1 MSAPGASSDKVQ
13 RGLLFSACA
22 IEACCCY
29 LVSRGD
35 LQHQIGTLW
44 AGVFPAFLCWVLAAY
59 LVLRRGAS
67 PGRPHLILGAALVF
81 RLTLWWSPATLS
93 DDVFRY
99 IWDGRVQ
106 LAGINPYLY
115 APSAPQVAHLRD
127 ALYPSVNHAAI
138 PTIYPPLAQLFFRAI
153 CVFSATPAA
162 FKLALLLCDW
172 GLCLLL
178 AHTLVRRGQDPRRV
192 VLYAWNPLPLV
203 EVAGSGHIDALG
215 VLILFA
221 ALYALHSQRWAAAV
235 CALAGAF
242 LVKLVPLV
250 LLPTFWRRPRAAWFN
265 FRKRSALLLFPT
277 LGLLAFWPFAS
288 AGEKLATGLLTY
300 VQHWHFNAAAY
311 SLFRFALQ
319 PWDDHA
325 YAHARWLCTA
335 FFALVALGVQ
345 IRYRDP
351 YRAAFATLGAYVLL
365 SPTVHP
371 WYLLWVLPFL
381 AFFPS
386 PAWMLLS
393 GLIFLAYEVQIGYGS
408 SGVWRE
414 KPWVLWAQYAPFYL
428 LLCGTELARRW
439 GSRPRHGLYGPKA
452 KR

>member
-1 MSAPGASSDKVQ
+1 MSI
-13 RGLLFSACA
+13 RLLLLAGA

-29 LVSRGD
+29 LVFLGD
-35 LQHQIGTLW
+35 LQRQIGALW
-44 AGVFPAFLCWVLAAY
+44 AGVFPAFLCCALAAH
-59 LVLRRGAS
+59 LVLRRGAP

-93 DDVFRY
+93 DDIFRY

-115 APSAPQVAHLRD
+115 SPSAPQVAHLRD
-127 ALYPSVNHAAI
+127 ALYHSVNHAAI

-153 CVFSATPAA
+153 CMLSATPAA

-178 AHTLVRRGQDPRRV
+178 AHSLVRRGQDPRRV

-215 VLILFA
+215 VLLLFA

-242 LVKLVPLV
+242 LVKLVPLA
-250 LLPTFWRRPRAAWFN
+250 LLPTFWHRPRADWLN

-277 LGLLAFWPFAS
+277 LGLLAFWPFAD

-319 PWDDHA
+319 PWDGHA
-325 YAHARWLCTA
+325 YSHARWLCTA
-335 FFALVALGVQ
+335 LFAFAALGVQ
-345 IRYRDP
+345 LRYREP

-381 AFFPS
+381 VFFSS

-393 GLIFLAYEVQIGYGS
+393 GLIFLAYEVQIGYGNE
-408 SGVWRE
+408 GVWRE

-428 LLCGTELARRW
+428 LFSITACYRGLMGGPDRRDGLADAL
-439 GSRPRHGLYGPKA
+439 PREGQVH
-452 KR
+452 

>member
-1 MSAPGASSDKVQ
+1 MSAPGASGDKVQ

-35 LQHQIGTLW
+35 LQHQIGALW
-44 AGVFPAFLCWVLAAY
+44 AGVFPAFLGWAGAAY

-127 ALYPSVNHAAI
+127 ALYSSVNHAAI

-178 AHTLVRRGQDPRRV
+178 AHILVRRGQDPRRV

-221 ALYALHSQRWAAAV
+221 ALYALHSQRWAAAI

-319 PWDDHA
+319 PWDSHA
-325 YAHARWLCTA
+325 YAHARWLCTGL
-335 FFALVALGVQ
+335 FALVALGVQ

-439 GSRPRHGLYGPKA
+439 RSRPWHGLYGPKA

>member
-1 MSAPGASSDKVQ
+1 MLGRTRDVQMPSKVQ
-13 RGLLFSACA
+13 FHLLFLAGL

-29 LVSRGD
+29 LVSLGD
-35 LQHQIGTLW
+35 LQRQIPQMWT
-44 AGVFPAFLCWVLAAY
+44 GVFPAFLCYLLAAY
-59 LVLRRGAS
+59 LVLRPSAS

-93 DDVFRY
+93 DDIFRY
-99 IWDGRVQ
+99 VWDGRVQ
-106 LAGINPYLY
+106 LADINPYLY

-127 ALYPSVNHAAI
+127 ALYHSVNHPDI

-153 CVFSATPAA
+153 CLLSATPAA

-178 AHTLVRRGQDPRRV
+178 AHSLVRRGQDPRRV
-192 VLYAWNPLPLV
+192 VLYAWHPLPLV

-215 VLILFA
+215 VLLLFT

-242 LVKLVPLV
+242 LVKLVPLA
-250 LLPTFWRRPRAAWFN
+250 LLPSFWRRPRAGWLN
-265 FRKRSALLLFPT
+265 FRQRSALLLFPI
-277 LGLLAFWPFAS
+277 LGLLAFWPFAD

-311 SLFRFALQ
+311 SLFRLALE
-319 PWDDHA
+319 PL
-325 YAHARWLCTA
+325 HARWLCTA
-335 FFALVALGVQ
+335 LFALVALGVQ
-345 IRYRDP
+345 FRYRDP

-386 PAWMLLS
+386 PAWLLLS
-393 GLIFLAYEVQIGYGS
+393 GSIFLAYEVQIGYGS
-408 SGVWRE
+408 QGVWRE

-428 LLCGTELARRW
+428 LLGITACYRRLN
-439 GSRPRHGLYGPKA
+439 RRDD
-452 KR
+452 

>member
-35 LQHQIGTLW
+35 LQYQIGALW
-44 AGVFPAFLCWVLAAY
+44 AGVLPAFLCWALAAY
-59 LVLRRGAS
+59 LVLRRGAPS
-67 PGRPHLILGAALVF
+67 RRPHLILGAALVF

-99 IWDGRVQ
+99 VWDGRVQ

-153 CVFSATPAA
+153 CVLSATPAA

-178 AHTLVRRGQDPRRV
+178 AHSLVRRGQDPRRV

-215 VLILFA
+215 VLLLFA
-221 ALYALHSQRWAAAV
+221 ALYALHNQRWAAAV

-242 LVKLVPLV
+242 LVKLVPLA
-250 LLPTFWRRPRAAWFN
+250 LLPIFWRRPRAAWFN

-311 SLFRFALQ
+311 SLFRFALE
-319 PWDDHA
+319 PWDSHA

-335 FFALVALGVQ
+335 LFALVALGVQ

-393 GLIFLAYEVQIGYGS
+393 GSIFLAYEVQIGYGS
-408 SGVWRE
+408 SSVWRE
-414 KPWVLWAQYAPFYL
+414 EPWVLWAQYAPFYL

-439 GSRPRHGLYGPKA
+439 RAQPRHGVYDPKA

>member
-1 MSAPGASSDKVQ
+1 MQ
-13 RGLLFSACA
+13 FRFLFLAGVL
-22 IEACCCY
+22 EACCCY
-29 LVSRGD
+29 LVFVGN
-35 LQHQIGTLW
+35 LQHQIGALW
-44 AGVFPAFLCWVLAAY
+44 AGVLPAFCCCALAAF
-59 LVLRRGAS
+59 LVLRRGAP

-93 DDVFRY
+93 DDIFRY
-99 IWDGRVQ
+99 LWDGRVQ

-127 ALYPSVNHAAI
+127 ALYPSINHAAI

-153 CVFSATPAA
+153 CTLSATPGA

-178 AHTLVRRGQDPRRV
+178 AHSLVRRGQDPRRV

-215 VLILFA
+215 VLLLFA
-221 ALYALHSQRWAAAV
+221 ALYALHSQRGAAAS

-242 LVKLVPLV
+242 LVKLVPLALV
-250 LLPTFWRRPRAAWFN
+250 PTFWRHC
-265 FRKRSALLLFPT
+265 RKRSALLLFPT
-277 LGLLAFWPFAS
+277 LALLAFWPFAD
-288 AGEKLATGLLTY
+288 AGEKLATGLVTY

-311 SLFRFALQ
+311 SLLRSALQ
-319 PWDDHA
+319 PWDGHA
-325 YAHARWLCTA
+325 AEHARWLCTA
-335 FFALVALGVQ
+335 LFALVALGVQ
-345 IRYRDP
+345 LRCRDP

-381 AFFPS
+381 VFFPS
-386 PAWMLLS
+386 PAWLLLS
-393 GLIFLAYEVQIGYGS
+393 GSIFLAYEVQIGYGS
-408 SGVWRE
+408 AGVWRE
-414 KPWVLWAQYAPFYL
+414 KPWVLWAQYAPFFL

-439 GSRPRHGLYGPKA
+439 RGK
-452 KR
+452 

>member
-1 MSAPGASSDKVQ
+1 MSAPGASGDKVQ

-44 AGVFPAFLCWVLAAY
+44 AGVFPAFLCWAGAAY

-67 PGRPHLILGAALVF
+67 SGRPHLILGAALVF

-127 ALYPSVNHAAI
+127 ALYPSVNHATI

-153 CVFSATPAA
+153 CLLSATPAA

-178 AHTLVRRGQDPRRV
+178 AHILVRRGQDPRRV

-221 ALYALHSQRWAAAV
+221 ALYALHSQRWAAAA

-250 LLPTFWRRPRAAWFN
+250 LLPTFWRRPHAAWFN
-265 FRKRSALLLFPT
+265 FRKRSALLLFPM

-319 PWDDHA
+319 PWDSHA
-325 YAHARWLCTA
+325 YAHARWLCTGL
-335 FFALVALGVQ
+335 FALVALGVQ

-408 SGVWRE
+408 GGVWRE

-428 LLCGTELARRW
+428 LLCGAELARRW
-439 GSRPRHGLYGPKA
+439 RSRPGHGLYGPKA

>member
-1 MSAPGASSDKVQ
+1 M
-13 RGLLFSACA
+13 
-22 IEACCCY
+22 E
-29 LVSRGD
+29 
-35 LQHQIGTLW
+35 
-44 AGVFPAFLCWVLAAY
+44 
-59 LVLRRGAS
+59 
-67 PGRPHLILGAALVF
+67 
-81 RLTLWWSPATLS
+81 
-93 DDVFRY
+93 
-99 IWDGRVQ
+99 
-106 LAGINPYLY
+106 
-115 APSAPQVAHLRD
+115 HLRD
-127 ALYPSVNHAAI
+127 ALYHSINHAAI

-153 CVFSATPAA
+153 CVLSATPAA

-178 AHTLVRRGQDPRRV
+178 AHSLVRRGQDPRRV
-192 VLYAWNPLPLV
+192 VLYAWNPLPLI

-215 VLILFA
+215 VLLLFA
-221 ALYALHSQRWAAAV
+221 ALYALHSQRWAAAI
-235 CALAGAF
+235 CGLAGAF
-242 LVKLVPLV
+242 LVKLVPLA
-250 LLPTFWRRPRAAWFN
+250 LLPTFWRRPRTDWFN
-265 FRKRSALLLFPT
+265 FRKRSALLLFPI
-277 LGLLAFWPFAS
+277 LGLLAFWPFAA

-311 SLFRFALQ
+311 SLFHFVLQ
-319 PWDDHA
+319 SWDDHA

-335 FFALVALGVQ
+335 LFALVALGVQ

-408 SGVWRE
+408 EGVWRE

-428 LLCGTELARRW
+428 LLGITAYYRRLM
-439 GSRPRHGLYGPKA
+439 GRRDD
-452 KR
+452 

>member
-1 MSAPGASSDKVQ
+1 MSAPGASGDKVQ

-35 LQHQIGTLW
+35 LQHQIGALW
-44 AGVFPAFLCWVLAAY
+44 AGVFPAFLCWALAAY

-115 APSAPQVAHLRD
+115 APSSPQVAYLRD

-153 CVFSATPAA
+153 CVLSATPAA

-172 GLCLLL
+172 GLCLLV

-203 EVAGSGHIDALG
+203 EIAGSGHIDALG

-221 ALYALHSQRWAAAV
+221 ALYALHNQRWAAAI

-242 LVKLVPLV
+242 LVKLVPLA
-250 LLPTFWRRPRAAWFN
+250 LLPTFWRRPCAAWFN

-335 FFALVALGVQ
+335 LFAVVALGVQ

-351 YRAAFATLGAYVLL
+351 YRAAFATLGAYILL

-408 SGVWRE
+408 GGVWRE

-428 LLCGTELARRW
+428 LLCGAELARRW
-439 GSRPRHGLYGPKA
+439 GSRPGHGLYGPKA

>member
-1 MSAPGASSDKVQ
+1 M
-13 RGLLFSACA
+13 
-22 IEACCCY
+22 
-29 LVSRGD
+29 
-35 LQHQIGTLW
+35 
-44 AGVFPAFLCWVLAAY
+44 
-59 LVLRRGAS
+59 
-67 PGRPHLILGAALVF
+67 
-81 RLTLWWSPATLS
+81 
-93 DDVFRY
+93 
-99 IWDGRVQ
+99 
-106 LAGINPYLY
+106 
-115 APSAPQVAHLRD
+115 AHLRD
-127 ALYPSVNHAAI
+127 ALYHSINHADI

-153 CVFSATPAA
+153 CVLSATPAA

-178 AHTLVRRGQDPRRV
+178 AYSLVRRGQDPRRV

-215 VLILFA
+215 VLLLFA

-235 CALAGAF
+235 CGLAGAF
-242 LVKLVPLV
+242 LVKLVPLA
-250 LLPTFWRRPRAAWFN
+250 LLPTFWHRPRADWFN

-277 LGLLAFWPFAS
+277 LGLLAFWPFAD
-288 AGEKLATGLLTY
+288 AGEKLATGLMTY

-311 SLFRFALQ
+311 SLFRFALE
-319 PWDDHA
+319 PL
-325 YAHARWLCTA
+325 HARWLCTA
-335 FFALVALGVQ
+335 LFALIALGVQ
-345 IRYRDP
+345 FRYRDP

-386 PAWMLLS
+386 PAWVLLS

-408 SGVWRE
+408 EEVWRE

-428 LLCGTELARRW
+428 LLGITSCYRRLR
-439 GSRPRHGLYGPKA
+439 GRRDD
-452 KR
+452 

>member
-1 MSAPGASSDKVQ
+1 MPSKVQ
-13 RGLLFSACA
+13 LRLLFLACF

-29 LVSRGD
+29 LVFLGD
-35 LQHQIGTLW
+35 LQRQIGGLW
-44 AGVFPAFLCWVLAAY
+44 TGVFPAFLCYVFAAY
-59 LVLRRGAS
+59 LVLRRGAPPERS
-67 PGRPHLILGAALVF
+67 HLILGAALVF

-93 DDVFRY
+93 DDIFRY
-99 IWDGRVQ
+99 VWDGRVQ

-115 APSAPQVAHLRD
+115 APSAPEVAHLRD
-127 ALYPSVNHAAI
+127 ALYQSVNHATI

-153 CVFSATPAA
+153 CALSATPAA

-178 AHTLVRRGQDPRRV
+178 AHSLVRRGQDPRRV
-192 VLYAWNPLPLV
+192 VLYAWNPLPLI

-215 VLILFA
+215 ILLLFA
-221 ALYALHSQRWAAAV
+221 ALYALHSQRWGAAV

-250 LLPTFWRRPRAAWFN
+250 LLPTFWRRPRVGWLK
-265 FRKRSALLLFPT
+265 FRQRSALLLFPT
-277 LGLLAFWPFAS
+277 LGLLAFWPFAD

-311 SLFRFALQ
+311 SLFRFALE
-319 PWDDHA
+319 PL
-325 YAHARWLCTA
+325 HARWLCTA
-335 FFALVALGVQ
+335 LFALIALGVQ

-351 YRAAFATLGAYVLL
+351 YQAAFATLGAYVLL

-386 PAWMLLS
+386 PAWILLS

-408 SGVWRE
+408 EGVWRE
-414 KPWVLWAQYAPFYL
+414 KLWVLWAQYAPFYL
-428 LLCGTELARRW
+428 LLIITACYRRLI
-439 GSRPRHGLYGPKA
+439 GGPD
-452 KR
+452 RRDD

>member
-1 MSAPGASSDKVQ
+1 MSI
-13 RGLLFSACA
+13 RLLLLAAA

-29 LVSRGD
+29 LVSLGD
-35 LQHQIGTLW
+35 LQRQIPQLW
-44 AGVFPAFLCWVLAAY
+44 VGVFSAFLGYALAAY
-59 LVLRRGAS
+59 FVLRSGAHF
-67 PGRPHLILGAALVF
+67 GQLHLILGAALVF

-93 DDVFRY
+93 DDIFRY

-127 ALYPSVNHAAI
+127 ALYHSVNHAAI

-153 CVFSATPAA
+153 CLLSATPAA
-162 FKLALLLCDW
+162 VKLALLLCDW

-178 AHTLVRRGQDPRRV
+178 AHSLVGRGQDPRRV
-192 VLYAWNPLPLV
+192 VLYAWHPLPLV
-203 EVAGSGHIDALG
+203 EVAGSGHLDALG
-215 VLILFA
+215 VLLLFA

-235 CALAGAF
+235 CAFAGAF
-242 LVKLVPLV
+242 LVKLVPLA
-250 LLPTFWRRPRAAWFN
+250 LLPAFWRRPRAGWFN
-265 FRKRSALLLFPT
+265 FRKRRALLLFPA
-277 LGLLAFWPFAS
+277 LSLLAFWPFAD

-300 VQHWHFNAAAY
+300 VRHWHFNAAAY
-311 SLFRFALQ
+311 SLFRFVLEPQ
-319 PWDDHA
+319 
-325 YAHARWLCTA
+325 YARYLCTA
-335 FFALVALGVQ
+335 LFALIALGVQ
-345 IRYRDP
+345 LRYRDP

-408 SGVWRE
+408 EGVWRE

-428 LLCGTELARRW
+428 LLSTTAYYRYLNRRD
-439 GSRPRHGLYGPKA
+439 GL
-452 KR
+452 